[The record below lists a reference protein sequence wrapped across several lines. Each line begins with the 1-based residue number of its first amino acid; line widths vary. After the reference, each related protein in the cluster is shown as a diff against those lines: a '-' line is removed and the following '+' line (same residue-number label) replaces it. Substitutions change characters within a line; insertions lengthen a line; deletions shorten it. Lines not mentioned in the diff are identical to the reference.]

1 MSAYGHQMERES
13 STQSLSSRGGSEIG
27 SRYTVEAGIYM
38 TSFAAAIFVAAL
50 VSVGVLLITILMALT
65 VMLQSCQSKSAGVVE
80 LWKSS
85 DDYNHCKIFASHAEL
100 NSLDPDSVP
109 AICKHVAVQYIKEG
123 QYMRDLNLTA
133 LLAENYFNSSRPLA
147 DGLDVVLM
155 DVDDFIAS
163 DSHYA
168 NSSQPRFRQYICSD
182 CAEEAIHLKRMFSLQ
197 LYMKLHVRG
206 WPLILFSRKPEELRN
221 TTLEHLIS
229 AGCGNWSSLIMRSD
243 EELTMGSSA
252 YLSRR
257 RNILERQG
265 FRIRAVISSQ
275 MDALTVPFLGSRVFK
290 IPNPIYFNTEYY
302 TKSTN
307 LQEIF

>member
-1 MSAYGHQMERES
+1 
-13 STQSLSSRGGSEIG
+13 
-27 SRYTVEAGIYM
+27 M
-38 TSFAAAIFVAAL
+38 TSFSATIFVATL

-100 NSLDPDSVP
+100 NNLDPDSVP

-133 LLAENYFNSSRPLA
+133 LLAENYFNSSRPLS

-168 NSSQPRFRQYICSD
+168 NSLQPR
-182 CAEEAIHLKRMFSLQ
+182 
-197 LYMKLHVRG
+197 
-206 WPLILFSRKPEELRN
+206 
-221 TTLEHLIS
+221 
-229 AGCGNWSSLIMRSD
+229 
-243 EELTMGSSA
+243 
-252 YLSRR
+252 
-257 RNILERQG
+257 
-265 FRIRAVISSQ
+265 
-275 MDALTVPFLGSRVFK
+275 
-290 IPNPIYFNTEYY
+290 
-302 TKSTN
+302 
-307 LQEIF
+307 